1 MQLGDEELIL
11 SVVIARLERGVASK
25 YASLALQSL
34 GAAVYWLRERDFVG
48 PRQPA

>member
-1 MQLGDEELIL
+1 MTVGDEELIL
-11 SVVIARLERGVASK
+11 AIVIARLERGPAGK
-25 YASLALQSL
+25 FASLALQSL